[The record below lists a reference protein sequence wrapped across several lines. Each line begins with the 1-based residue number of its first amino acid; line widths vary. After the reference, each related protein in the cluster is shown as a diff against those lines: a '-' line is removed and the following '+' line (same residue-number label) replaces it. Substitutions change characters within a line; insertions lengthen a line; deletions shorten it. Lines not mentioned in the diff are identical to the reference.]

1 MMSETDSFLM
11 LLKCSNE
18 KLGKIEK
25 PLPKKYKFSINDKT
39 NNWWGGR
46 AAMRSPADSEIQIAN
61 I

>member
-1 MMSETDSFLM
+1 M

-46 AAMRSPADSEIQIAN
+46 AAMRSPADSKIQIAN